1 MGGVGVFLGGRGVL
15 KSVWTSVGEKE
26 TTGQECASNWKPK
39 SKSYP
44 YLDFIP
50 VSYDEGTSSTQQGQ
64 GVSSA
69 WPDMRGGPFSW
80 FFQKRTFAW
89 LGGRGV
95 SELNMGV
102 SQDRIARRPG
112 LRASAGRIIWSY
124 GLRRGACRWLL
135 EKIW

>member
-80 FFQKRTFAW
+80 FFQKRAFTQ
-89 LGGRGV
+89 LGGGLATGGTRGV
-95 SELNMGV
+95 PP
-102 SQDRIARRPG
+102 DRIARWRG
-112 LRASAGRIIWSY
+112 MRASAGRIIL
-124 GLRRGACRWLL
+124 G
-135 EKIW
+135 